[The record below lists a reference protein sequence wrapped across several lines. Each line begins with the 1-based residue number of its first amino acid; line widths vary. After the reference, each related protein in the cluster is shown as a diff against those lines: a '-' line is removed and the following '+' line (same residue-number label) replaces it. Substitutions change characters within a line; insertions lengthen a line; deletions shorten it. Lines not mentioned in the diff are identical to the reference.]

1 MEIPLAQDTRTQMI
15 FSSISDLWISRRA
28 RPEPVAIAAV
38 AGLTPAVAITGGT
51 RGIGL
56 ALGKRFVEGGRRVML
71 IGREEAALHSA
82 AAAIRDSA
90 GTAPLVLGLDI
101 TRTDAGRQ
109 IDEALAAHSCYLD
122 VLINNAGL
130 GLSGNF
136 ADQDSKELDA
146 LIELNVAALTH
157 LTRHALCSM
166 MARGRGGIINMAS
179 LGGLMPGPYQAAY
192 YASKA
197 YVVSLTRAVACE
209 ADGRGVRVSCV
220 LPGPVETS
228 FHAEM
233 GANNALYRY
242 VMPSLTADQVAA
254 SVYRGYRLGHRLIV
268 PGVLNWLVSRFAGI
282 IPYNILV
289 PIVGGLLWPGQKITK
304 PTPNRDP

>member
-1 MEIPLAQDTRTQMI
+1 MI
-15 FSSISDLWISRRA
+15 LSSISDLWISRRA

-38 AGLTPAVAITGGT
+38 AGLTPAVAITGGA

-56 ALGKRFVEGGRRVML
+56 ALAKRFTERGRRVML

-82 AAAIRDSA
+82 AHAIRDCA
-90 GTAPLVLGLDI
+90 GTVPLVLALDV
-101 TRTDAGRQ
+101 TLTGAGRE
-109 IDEALAAHSCYLD
+109 IDDALAAHNCYLD

-136 ADQDSKELDA
+136 ADQDPEELDA
-146 LIELNVAALTH
+146 LVQLNVAALTR
-157 LTRHALCSM
+157 LTRYALCAM
-166 MARGRGGIINMAS
+166 IPRGRGGIINMAS

-197 YVVSLTRAVACE
+197 YVVSLTRAAACE
-209 ADGRGVRVSCV
+209 TSGRGVRLSCV

-228 FHAEM
+228 FHGEM

-242 VMPSLTADQVAA
+242 VLPSLTADEVAA
-254 SVYRGYRLGHRLIV
+254 SVFRGYRLGHRLIV
-268 PGVLNWLVSRFAGI
+268 PGLLNWLVSRFAGV

-289 PIVGGLLWPGQKITK
+289 PIVGGLLWPGQRTTT
-304 PTPNRDP
+304 PTSSRGP